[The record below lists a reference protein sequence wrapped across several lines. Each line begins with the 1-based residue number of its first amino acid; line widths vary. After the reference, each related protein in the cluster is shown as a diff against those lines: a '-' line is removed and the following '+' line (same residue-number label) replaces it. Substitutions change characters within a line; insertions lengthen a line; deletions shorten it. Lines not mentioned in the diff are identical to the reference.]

1 MSALIVT
8 GTDTGVGKTIFSAG
22 LTQALGARYWKPV
35 QSGLDDVTDTETVR
49 ALSGAEVLPEVYRL
63 RKPASPHLSAED
75 VGIEIRLQQLTLPD
89 TAGPLIIEGA
99 GGVMVPLTRQLVM
112 LDLFAHWQAPVV
124 VVARTALGTINHT
137 LLSLRALREA
147 GCPVIGVAF
156 VGDAEPDVEQT
167 IAEMGQVRHLG
178 RLSYLG
184 HLSRTSLSGAFAAIN
199 VKTIRRFL

>member
-49 ALSGAEVLPEVYRL
+49 VLSGADILPEVYRL
-63 RKPASPHLSAED
+63 RKPASPHLSAEEM
-75 VGIEIRLQQLTLPD
+75 GIEIRLQQLTLPD

-99 GGVMVPLTRQLVM
+99 GGVMVPLNRQLVM

-178 RLSYLG
+178 RL
-184 HLSRTSLSGAFAAIN
+184 
-199 VKTIRRFL
+199 